1 MGPDHERCHGD
12 DGADSDE
19 LEEVGTRTT
28 RELRTYGTRLNACG
42 IVVAAGVSKRLA
54 TAGIVLVGAM
64 QPTVTSKGVWTV
76 ARMADVARLA
86 GVSLSTVSYALSGAR
101 PISESTRD
109 RVLWAVDQL
118 NYQPNVMARGL
129 AGRRAGFLALLLPTD
144 EAIADSF
151 MVDIIVAA
159 AETARERGYH
169 LLLWTE
175 PAGESAG
182 LRDLMR
188 RGLIDGALLL
198 SVRLHD
204 PRVAALR
211 EADVPLAMIG
221 RTQDPDGCLFV
232 DSDAAQAADAAIA
245 YLAELGHTTLGY
257 VGPPLSAYTDGFGI
271 VVRVHD
277 SLVKSAERHGVRLYP
292 VFSDLNATAFRK
304 AMTDLLAEEPPV
316 TAVLALDDTAVAG
329 ILNGLRSMQLSVPSD
344 VSVVGLLI
352 SSRAAELTWPHLTTV
367 THDPR
372 ELGRLSA
379 SALIDSLE
387 GVTAEVTQILLPSEV
402 VERSTTG
409 APSSGRR

>member
-1 MGPDHERCHGD
+1 
-12 DGADSDE
+12 
-19 LEEVGTRTT
+19 
-28 RELRTYGTRLNACG
+28 
-42 IVVAAGVSKRLA
+42 
-54 TAGIVLVGAM
+54 
-64 QPTVTSKGVWTV
+64 
-76 ARMADVARLA
+76 MADVARLA

-118 NYQPNVMARGL
+118 NYQPNVIARGL
-129 AGRRAGFLALLLPTD
+129 AGRRTGFLALLLPTD

-175 PAGESAG
+175 PAGEPAG
-182 LRDLMR
+182 LKDLMR

-221 RTQDPDGCLFV
+221 RTQDPDGCLYV
-232 DSDAAQAADAAIA
+232 DSDAEQAADAAIA
-245 YLAELGHTTLGY
+245 YLAELGHSTLGY

-277 SLVKSAERHGVRLYP
+277 SLVKSAERHGVGLHP
-292 VFSDLNATAFRK
+292 VFSDLNPTALAK
-304 AMTDLLAEEPPV
+304 AVTDLLAEEPPV

-329 ILNGLRSMQLSVPSD
+329 ILNSLRSMQLAVPSD

-352 SSRAAELTWPHLTTV
+352 PTRAAELAWPHLTTV

-372 ELGRLSA
+372 ELGQLAA

-387 GVTAEVTQILLPSEV
+387 GATTEVTQILLPSEV

-409 APSSGRR
+409 APPAVRR